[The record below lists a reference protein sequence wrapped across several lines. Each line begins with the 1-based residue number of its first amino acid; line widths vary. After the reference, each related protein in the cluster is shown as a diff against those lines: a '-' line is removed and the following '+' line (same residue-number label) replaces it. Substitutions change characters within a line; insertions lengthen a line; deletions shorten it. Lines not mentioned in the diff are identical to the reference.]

1 MQENFDAIQT
11 ALQTGDKKQ
20 ARKLLRPLLD
30 SAPTADLWML
40 AAAACESTEQ
50 EIGCLKQALKLDPQ
64 HAQAKIRYRQL
75 KQTAAEPEMPSLDLL
90 VDDMPPVELLTTTP
104 LPPPRSIDVFA
115 LKREQRRQSQRRWT
129 TLGCIGSMLLSLSM
143 SYFVL
148 TVTGSPI
155 ASQVRQILGGNA
167 PSAPRAGTP
176 VFGITEATP
185 VLNNGDTPPSNSSA
199 SATESVQTTQRP
211 ASSGQSGSQFT
222 VQPDESTRLME
233 NEPLSDVLD
242 PGFTHEFTFAVQR
255 GSEVAIAIQFFSPTA
270 TNVSSN
276 VASNVAIL
284 NPDGRNAESSCERDT
299 IFTDGTGIAFICKI
313 YKSGTWKLQVFG
325 QEGAST
331 GVYVVTFDSM

>member
-1 MQENFDAIQT
+1 MQNNLDAIQT

-20 ARKLLRPLLD
+20 ARKLLHPLLD
-30 SAPTADLWML
+30 SAPTADLWMF
-40 AAAACESTEQ
+40 AASACESPEQ
-50 EIGCLKQALKLDPQ
+50 ELGCLRRALKLDPQ
-64 HAQAKIRYRQL
+64 HAQAKQRYRQL
-75 KQTAAEPEMPSLDLL
+75 KQAATEAEMPSLDLL
-90 VDDMPPVELLTTTP
+90 VDDMPPVELLITTPTP
-104 LPPPRSIDVFA
+104 LPLPSSRIDVFA
-115 LKREQRRQSQRRWT
+115 LKREQRRQNQRRWT

-167 PSAPRAGTP
+167 PSAPRDGTP

-199 SATESVQTTQRP
+199 SASESAQPTQRP

-222 VQPDESTRLME
+222 VQPDRSKPLAE
-233 NEPLSDVLD
+233 NDPLSDVLD
-242 PGFTHEFTFAVQR
+242 PGFTHEYTFATQR
-255 GSEVAIAIQFFSPTA
+255 GNEVAIAIQFFSPTA

-276 VASNVAIL
+276 VAIL
-284 NPDGRNAESSCERDT
+284 DPDGRNAGDNCERDT